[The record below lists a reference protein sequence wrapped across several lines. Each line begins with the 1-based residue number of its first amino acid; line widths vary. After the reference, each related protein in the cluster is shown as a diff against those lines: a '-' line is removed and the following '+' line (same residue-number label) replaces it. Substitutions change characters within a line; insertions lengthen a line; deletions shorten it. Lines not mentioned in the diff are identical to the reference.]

1 MYISVYSNVTCRDVV
16 LILMCFF
23 HQYHILKN
31 DRGMGG
37 GGQSQ
42 RAGGVSIAV
51 HTCYT
56 FGGGGVKSL
65 THSTVFHTLR
75 VYLTDHY
82 RRWVRHTQND
92 PEPLSR
98 NVPSRR
104 NTHPSRILLISPLT
118 RSSSRWVGRIWG
130 AFSSSIALCRHRFE
144 KEIPPR
150 SELYMYI

>member
-1 MYISVYSNVTCRDVV
+1 MI
-16 LILMCFF
+16 
-23 HQYHILKN
+23 
-31 DRGMGG
+31 GEWGG
-37 GGQSQ
+37 G
-42 RAGGVSIAV
+42 SITKSGRCLDCGAYLLHV
-51 HTCYT
+51 WR
-56 FGGGGVKSL
+56 GGVKSL

-104 NTHPSRILLISPLT
+104 NTHPSRILLMSPLT